1 MNRIVAVVIALVLV
15 AVAVRASTFIVDQR
29 QFAIVFQLGE
39 IVRVVTQPGLYFKL
53 PLLQNVEY
61 QDRRILTIDTP
72 QADRVQTSEK
82 KNLLI
87 DSFVRWRIVEP
98 RAFRVSFPGG
108 ERSAEERISTLVRDA
123 LNQAVNKRTV
133 NEITSRQR
141 EKAMDEIRIAVQES
155 VKGLGVEIVDVRL
168 KRVDFVPEISD
179 SVYGRMQA
187 ERKRVANEQ
196 RSIGSAEGEKIRA
209 DADRQ
214 REVLL
219 AEAYSAAQKVKGEGD
234 AKASAT
240 YAQAFGQNPDFAEFY
255 RTLEAYRTTFKNRND
270 LMVVDPSS
278 EFFKYLRGSKPG
290 ISGSAAKGGSR

>member
-1 MNRIVAVVIALVLV
+1 M
-15 AVAVRASTFIVDQR
+15 
-29 QFAIVFQLGE
+29 
-39 IVRVVTQPGLYFKL
+39 
-53 PLLQNVEY
+53 
-61 QDRRILTIDTP
+61 
-72 QADRVQTSEK
+72 
-82 KNLLI
+82 
-87 DSFVRWRIVEP
+87 
-98 RAFRVSFPGG
+98 
-108 ERSAEERISTLVRDA
+108 RDA

-141 EKAMDEIRIAVQES
+141 EKAMEEIRIAVQES

-240 YAQAFGQNPDFAEFY
+240 YAQAFGQNPDFARVLSHARGVSDNFQEPQRSDGDRSVVGVFQVLERLQAG
-255 RTLEAYRTTFKNRND
+255 RTRAPAQRAR
-270 LMVVDPSS
+270 V
-278 EFFKYLRGSKPG
+278 
-290 ISGSAAKGGSR
+290 

>member
-1 MNRIVAVVIALVLV
+1 M
-15 AVAVRASTFIVDQR
+15 
-29 QFAIVFQLGE
+29 
-39 IVRVVTQPGLYFKL
+39 
-53 PLLQNVEY
+53 
-61 QDRRILTIDTP
+61 
-72 QADRVQTSEK
+72 
-82 KNLLI
+82 
-87 DSFVRWRIVEP
+87 
-98 RAFRVSFPGG
+98 
-108 ERSAEERISTLVRDA
+108 RDA

-141 EKAMDEIRIAVQES
+141 DQAMNEIRIAVQES

-168 KRVDFVPEISD
+168 KRIDFVPEISD

-240 YAQAFGQNPDFAEFY
+240 YAQAFGQNPRFRRVLSHARGVSNDLQESE
-255 RTLEAYRTTFKNRND
+255 RPDGDRSVVRILQVPEGLEAGQLGRLPGRARPVSSWSMSVLGLAVA
-270 LMVVDPSS
+270 LMLVFEGLMPLVAPKAWRQM
-278 EFFKYLRGSKPG
+278 F
-290 ISGSAAKGGSR
+290 AALE